1 MGIQFGRVPT
11 ITEPVTNVEMLL
23 QAINFRID
31 EFNRALH
38 EVELEV
44 SKLEGF
50 DSNIPTFYNDVSL
63 QGLYRIKNV
72 VRSKDPNDVVTRKEL
87 QELKTDIIEE
97 TDLSDFVT
105 IEDAEDIVSGA
116 IGTNVATSVSGDVI
130 VVEDAAG
137 TNGTTA
143 GTLSMA
149 YDGGKAQFLRM
160 INGELV
166 VQDPEIRT
174 LLELILEEL
183 RNLRN
188 EN

>member
-11 ITEPVTNVEMLL
+11 ITEPINDVDMLM
-23 QAINFRID
+23 QAVNFRID

-38 EVELEV
+38 EVELEI

-50 DSNIPTFYNDVSL
+50 DSNTPTFYNNVSL
-63 QGLYRIKNV
+63 QNLYRIQNV
-72 VRSKDPNDVVTRKEL
+72 VRSKDPNDVVIRKEL
-87 QELKTDIIEE
+87 QELKLEILEE
-97 TDLSDFVT
+97 NEAADFITV
-105 IEDAEDIVSGA
+105 EDAENLVSGA
-116 IGTNVATSVSGDVI
+116 IDTNVATSVSGEII
-130 VVEDAAG
+130 VVEDASG
-137 TNGTTA
+137 EDGTTA

-149 YDGGKAQFLRM
+149 YDNGKAQFLRM
-160 INGELV
+160 IDGELV